1 MNRFGFIRV
10 TAVSPKV
17 ALANPV
23 ANALEVVRVVDE
35 LPDSD
40 IVVFPELGLTG
51 YTCADLFGQTTLL
64 EAAIEGALRIAEKT
78 RGRSG
83 LVVVGLPLAVGNA
96 LYNCALAISEGK
108 MLGVVPKQFLPNY
121 KEFYERRWFTAAN
134 GREPSEIDL
143 GGIRVAF
150 GTDLL
155 FEGGRNLTVGIEIC
169 EDLWMPIPPSSSQAL
184 AGATLLLNP
193 SASNETV
200 GKCRYRTDLI
210 VGQSGRCIA
219 GYVYAGAGPSEST
232 TDVVFGGHCLIA
244 ENGVLLMESRRVGD
258 GGPLVRGT
266 QWITRDI
273 DVDRLA
279 SERRTT
285 SSFDDGWKRFPSYRT
300 IPFAVANTM
309 KGLLREVPASPF
321 VPSNPKELRARC
333 AEIFEIQCAGLS
345 RRIEQLPAGTPLN
358 IGISGGLDS
367 TLALLVAVKA
377 CDSLDIPRTK
387 IRGLTMPGFGTT
399 QRTKSNALSL
409 MEHLGVASET
419 IDITPLAL
427 QTFRELGHKP
437 FGIAVDGVDPSA
449 FRDAIGRVPKEK
461 RHDLT
466 FENVQARLRT
476 FLLMS
481 RGFVIGTG
489 DLSELALGWCT
500 YNGDQMS
507 MYNPNGSIPK
517 TLVKS
522 LVRYAAE
529 HEFEP
534 GTVRDTLFSV
544 VETTISPELLPVS
557 IAGEIEQSTEETI
570 GPYELH
576 DFFLYHAVRAGFSP
590 EKILFLSGH
599 AAFTRLYAQAE
610 VKKTLR
616 TFYKRF
622 FTQQFK
628 RSCMPDG
635 PKVGSVSLSPR
646 GDWRMPSDADP
657 SAWLTLPDTQGHSG

>member
-1 MNRFGFIRV
+1 MNRFGFVRV
-10 TAVSPKV
+10 TAVSPKI
-17 ALANPV
+17 ALANPS
-23 ANALEVVRVVDE
+23 ANALETIRVLNE
-35 LPDSD
+35 LPVSD

-51 YTCADLFGQTTLL
+51 YTCADLFGQSRLL
-64 EAAIEGALRIAEKT
+64 DEAIQGALRVAEST
-78 RGRSG
+78 RGRTS

-96 LYNCALAISEGK
+96 LYNCALAISDGNVI
-108 MLGVVPKQFLPNY
+108 GIVPKQFLPNY
-121 KEFYERRWFTAAN
+121 KEFYERRWFAAAS
-134 GREPSEIDL
+134 GGEPSEIDF
-143 GGIRVAF
+143 GGRSVPF

-155 FEGGRNLTVGIEIC
+155 FDAGRNLTVGIEIC
-169 EDLWMPIPPSSSQAL
+169 EDLWMPIPPSSYQAL
-184 AGATLLLNP
+184 AGATVLLNP

-200 GKCRYRTDLI
+200 GKCRYRTDLV

-219 GYVYAGAGPSEST
+219 AYVYAGAGPSEST
-232 TDVVFGGHCLIA
+232 TDVVFGGHSLIA
-244 ENGVLLMESRRVGD
+244 ENGRLLMESRRVGD
-258 GGPLVRGT
+258 GGPFIRGSH
-266 QWITRDI
+266 WITRDV
-273 DVDRLA
+273 DVERLA
-279 SERRTT
+279 TERRTT
-285 SSFDDGWKRFPSYRT
+285 SSFDDERKRFPTFRK
-300 IPFAVANTM
+300 IPFAVSDTM
-309 KGLLREVPASPF
+309 KGLYRDVPSTPF
-321 VPSNPKELRARC
+321 VPTEPKELRVRC

-345 RRIEQLPAGTPLN
+345 RRIEQLPSGTPLN

-367 TLALLVAVKA
+367 TLALLVAVKS
-377 CDSLDIPRTK
+377 CDSLDIPRTT

-399 QRTKSNALSL
+399 VRTKTNAVTL
-409 MEHLGVASET
+409 MEHLCVSSET
-419 IDITPLAL
+419 IDITDLAL

-437 FGIAVDGVDPSA
+437 FGIDLDGLDSAA
-449 FRDAIGRVPKEK
+449 FRAAIGRVPSDK
-461 RHDLT
+461 RHDLV

-522 LVRYAAE
+522 LVKYAAE

-534 GTVRDTLFSV
+534 GMVRDTLLSV

-557 IAGEIEQSTEETI
+557 SDGEIEQSTEETI
-570 GPYELH
+570 GPFELH
-576 DFFLYHAVRAGFSP
+576 DFFLYNAIRAGYSP
-590 EKILFLSGH
+590 EKILFLTEF
-599 AAFTRLYAQAE
+599 AAFTRTYARPE
-610 VKKTLR
+610 IVKTLQ

-622 FTQQFK
+622 FTQQVK

-657 SAWLTLPDTQGHSG
+657 SAWLSKLS

>member
-1 MNRFGFIRV
+1 MNRFGFVRV
-10 TAVSPKV
+10 TSVSSKV
-17 ALANPV
+17 ALANPAV
-23 ANALEVVRVVDE
+23 NAVEIVRVLKE

-40 IVVFPELGLTG
+40 LVVFPELGITG
-51 YTCADLFGQTTLL
+51 YTCGDLFGQTRLL
-64 EAAIEGALRIAEKT
+64 EGAIEGALRVAEST

-83 LVVVGLPLAVGNA
+83 LVVAGLPLAVGNA
-96 LYNCALAISEGK
+96 LYNCGVVISEGK
-108 MLGVVPKQFLPNY
+108 ILGIAPKQFLPNY
-121 KEFYERRWFTAAN
+121 KEFYESRWFAPAR
-134 GREPSEIDL
+134 GREPSEIDF
-143 GGIRVAF
+143 GGHRVPF

-155 FEGGRNLTVGIEIC
+155 FEAGRNLTVGIEIC

-184 AGATLLLNP
+184 AGATVLLNL

-200 GKCRYRTDLI
+200 GKCRYRTDLV

-219 GYVYAGAGPSEST
+219 AYVYAGAGPSEST
-232 TDVVFGGHCLIA
+232 TDLVFGGHCLIA
-244 ENGVLLMESRRVGD
+244 ENGRLLMESRRVGD

-266 QWITRDI
+266 HWITRDI
-273 DVDRLA
+273 DVNRLA
-279 SERRTT
+279 SERRSTT
-285 SSFDDGWKRFPSYRT
+285 SFDDAWMRFPTYRRF
-300 IPFAVANTM
+300 PFAVADTM
-309 KGLLREVPASPF
+309 KGLLREVPANPF
-321 VPSNPKELRARC
+321 VPSDPKELRVRC

-377 CDSLDIPRTK
+377 CDCLDIPRTK

-399 QRTKSNALSL
+399 QRTNTNAISL
-409 MEHLGVASET
+409 MEHLGVSSET

-437 FGIAVDGVDPSA
+437 FGIAVVGVDPSA
-449 FRDAIGRVPKEK
+449 FRDALGRVPKEK

-529 HEFEP
+529 HEFEA
-534 GTVRDTLFSV
+534 GAVRDTLHSV
-544 VETTISPELLPVS
+544 IETTISPELLPIS
-557 IAGEIEQSTEETI
+557 AAGEIEQSTEESI
-570 GPYELH
+570 GAYELH
-576 DFFLYHAVRAGFSP
+576 DFFLYQAVRAGYSP
-590 EKILFLSGH
+590 EKILFLCEH
-599 AAFTRLYAQAE
+599 AVFTRSYAE
-610 VKKTLR
+610 DVVKETLR
-616 TFYKRF
+616 TFYRRF

-635 PKVGSVSLSPR
+635 PKVGTVSLSPR

-657 SAWLTLPDTQGHSG
+657 SAWLATI